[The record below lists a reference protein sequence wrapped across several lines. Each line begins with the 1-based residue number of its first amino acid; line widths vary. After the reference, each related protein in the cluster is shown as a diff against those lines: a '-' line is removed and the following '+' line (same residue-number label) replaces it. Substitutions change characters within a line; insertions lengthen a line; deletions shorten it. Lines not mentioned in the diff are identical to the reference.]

1 MDPWPIMQ
9 ATVKLSQCHFLS
21 VLPDIG
27 HIVVC
32 LKITMLIPLVL
43 PVTVVLGWR
52 LVWRTGGKI
61 LTGENRG
68 AWKKKYCAIFS
79 TANLI
84 PVEGT
89 RTLAT
94 KCQRFILFCDHVNFE
109 REITTTAMRCT
120 LMVRCEISV
129 SQNRVDEDAS
139 LLGCYA
145 VSTAK

>member
-9 ATVKLSQCHFLS
+9 TTVKLSQCHFLS
-21 VLPDIG
+21 VRPDIG

-32 LKITMLIPLVL
+32 LKIPMLIPLVL

-52 LVWRTGGKI
+52 LVWGTGGKI

-68 AWKKKYCAIFS
+68 AGKK
-79 TANLI
+79 N
-84 PVEGT
+84 PVPFFHRKSHTCGRAWIRT

-94 KCQRFILFCDHVNFE
+94 KCQRFILFRDHVNFKS
-109 REITTTAMRCT
+109 EITTTAMRCT

-129 SQNRVDEDAS
+129 FQNRVDEDVS
-139 LLGCYA
+139 LMGCHA
-145 VSTAK
+145 V